1 MQDMRTYIA
10 VNTSLLPLPRPMS
23 PSDTEM
29 WRSYPDDVE
38 AMMKAG
44 SQTWEPR
51 MALTPFFAHEVCCLM
66 TMTLSRRSLKSTACT
81 WMHAPAP
88 AFHCG
93 KLDASRQLLVSAV
106 IER

>member
-23 PSDTEM
+23 PSDTEI

-51 MALTPFFAHEVCCLM
+51 MALIPFFAHEVCCLM
-66 TMTLSRRSLKSTACT
+66 TMTLSRR
-81 WMHAPAP
+81 
-88 AFHCG
+88 
-93 KLDASRQLLVSAV
+93 
-106 IER
+106 

>member
-66 TMTLSRRSLKSTACT
+66 TMMRSRRSLKSTACT
-81 WMHAPAP
+81 CMLQHSIV
-88 AFHCG
+88 
-93 KLDASRQLLVSAV
+93 ASLILLASCLLVQSLNADAY
-106 IER
+106 